1 MTYDELIQLLG
12 GLEGRMVEA
21 TIRTPYDDPEGG
33 SGGEWFGGFSG
44 IVGHLGDEQI
54 SGPDHRTLYWREPE
68 RNRPHEGSITLW
80 RQGYERAEVRASGRT
95 PEEALAEYEDALAE
109 VESGIGS
116 TWTVDIF
123 QRGLLIE
130 LTIYI

>member
-12 GLEGRMVEA
+12 GLEGRVVEA
-21 TIRTPYDDPEGG
+21 TIRTPYDDPESG

-44 IVGHLGDEQI
+44 TVGHLGDEQ
-54 SGPDHRTLYWREPE
+54 SCGPDHRTLYWREPE

-80 RQGYERAEVRASGRT
+80 RRGYERTEVRSSGRT
-95 PEEALAEYEDALAE
+95 LEEALAEYEDALAE

-116 TWTVDIF
+116 TWTVEIF
-123 QRGLLIE
+123 QCGLLVE